1 MARDLEYKFFREFQS
16 DGAAIMSLN
25 MMHFE
30 YCGISNELPARPDY
44 PDGVLVEIRE
54 RTELFDI
61 WPWGGI
67 ENCSP
72 LMDEI
77 SDNIAFRPADVRIA
91 YVEELLTKMQ
101 KWTWL
106 YSLAKDKLDTVNNS
120 FYLNSIEFFF
130 FKWQNAFQT
139 FAKKLAVILAK
150 LGINLLEIQD
160 RCGIC
165 IIERLDIDELWMD
178 FGTPEMAYF
187 YLSKFNIPQKQT
199 QHNILTDRAIK
210 YFKKAC
216 DAGKMS
222 RTENGYIWKWHGTIR
237 LAYFLR
243 KIYNWDGLQPTPF
256 RQLENL
262 FGVKRLDSAT
272 HRIDEVKQPQ
282 AWRDKIDELFIDL

>member
-120 FYLNSIEFFF
+120 F
-130 FKWQNAFQT
+130 
-139 FAKKLAVILAK
+139 
-150 LGINLLEIQD
+150 
-160 RCGIC
+160 
-165 IIERLDIDELWMD
+165 
-178 FGTPEMAYF
+178 
-187 YLSKFNIPQKQT
+187 
-199 QHNILTDRAIK
+199 
-210 YFKKAC
+210 
-216 DAGKMS
+216 
-222 RTENGYIWKWHGTIR
+222 
-237 LAYFLR
+237 
-243 KIYNWDGLQPTPF
+243 
-256 RQLENL
+256 
-262 FGVKRLDSAT
+262 
-272 HRIDEVKQPQ
+272 
-282 AWRDKIDELFIDL
+282 